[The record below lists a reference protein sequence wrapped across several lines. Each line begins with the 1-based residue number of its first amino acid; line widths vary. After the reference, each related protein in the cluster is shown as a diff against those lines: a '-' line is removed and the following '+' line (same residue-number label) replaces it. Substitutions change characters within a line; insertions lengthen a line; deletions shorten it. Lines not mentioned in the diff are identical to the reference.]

1 MTTSDFSR
9 LITHLYNGHVEE
21 DPYSSFLKGM
31 RDMLGLNFAFITIR
45 KPTTKDGGL
54 FFVSGDMLPVS
65 GDQVGKTYIDARAN
79 RYIEQYYASDLM
91 ANLPWGEV
99 RTMDDIISYPSFEK
113 SDLYTKCMKQLNLY
127 HMLGVDLR
135 NVNGQRF
142 TLRLCRPKKS
152 DNFSTEDREF
162 LSMVAP
168 HVQRAVS
175 SGMQLIQI
183 DNERKLFSNTISG
196 LSIGIITLDERAKI
210 ISCNRLADDLLR
222 KKEGVSIINDRLHI
236 HNSKEKKQFNQYIND
251 VIESQRNEEPVHVNA
266 ISIERPLEQ
275 HPLEILIKPLSID
288 KTSEPTHSPHVML
301 FISDPDKKH
310 DIDVNMLI
318 SVYKLTRAEAMLTKH
333 LVAGETLDQSAN
345 HLGIARNT
353 ARAQLRAI
361 FSKTGVTQQSMLV
374 GLILKSLVSL
384 S

>member
-31 RDMLGLNFAFITIR
+31 RDMLDLNFAFMTIR
-45 KPTTKDGGL
+45 KPTAQDGGL
-54 FFVSGDMLPVS
+54 LFVSGDVLFVS
-65 GDQVGKTYIDARAN
+65 DDQLGKTYIDARGN
-79 RYIEQYYASDLM
+79 SYIDQYYASDLM
-91 ANLPWGEV
+91 TNLPWGEV
-99 RTMDDIISYPSFEK
+99 RTMDEMISHRLFEE
-113 SDLYTKCMKQLNLY
+113 SDLYTLCMKPLNLY

-142 TLRLCRPKKS
+142 TIRLCRAKKS
-152 DNFSTEDREF
+152 NNFNAEDREF

-168 HVQRAVS
+168 HIQRAVS
-175 SGMQLIQI
+175 GGMQLIQI

-210 ISCNRLADDLLR
+210 ISCNRLADELLG
-222 KKEGVSIINDRLHI
+222 KKDGVSIINDRLHI
-236 HNSKEKKQFNQYIND
+236 HNIKEKKQFNQYINE
-251 VIESQRNEEPVHVNA
+251 VIDSQRNQEPIKVNA

-275 HPLEILIKPLSID
+275 HPLEILIKPLAID
-288 KTSEPTHSPHVML
+288 KTSEPNHSPHLML

-310 DIDVNMLI
+310 DIDVDMLI
-318 SVYKLTRAEAMLTKH
+318 SIYKLTRAEAMLTKH

-345 HLGIARNT
+345 QLGIARNT

-374 GLILKSLVSL
+374 SLILKSLVSL